1 MLAVAEKAKLG
12 QCFGLID
19 QKEDGCRKHS
29 YGNVE

>member
-1 MLAVAEKAKLG
+1 MLAVAKNAKLG

-19 QKEDGCRKHS
+19 YEEDGCCKYG